1 MSLIQRGT
9 LDVRCKEFVEY
20 SREIYIYIDRNINT
34 NIHETTILVTPTL
47 ILCIFIVDFFLK
59 HSRVYIDDCQNI
71 FQMESME
78 QHVEI

>member
-1 MSLIQRGT
+1 MLKAEIHQDWREIIWACIQRGT

-47 ILCIFIVDFFLK
+47 I
-59 HSRVYIDDCQNI
+59 
-71 FQMESME
+71 
-78 QHVEI
+78 